1 MKPLVALG
9 VYAMLGAALA
19 APPKRIVSTA
29 PSITEIL
36 YALGL
41 GDSVAGVTTYCR
53 YPPEAARKPKV
64 GTFLNPNLEAILSL
78 QPDLVI
84 SGPGQIPP
92 GARMPQMKLRILEV
106 PHDTV
111 ADLLSAIGRI
121 GEAAGAQ
128 PRAAR
133 LQNTIR
139 EGLAQVQRTTA
150 QRPRVSVM
158 FVIGRTPGRLD
169 GMVAVGPASYL
180 NEVLRIAGGR
190 NTFEDAAAAYPRVNL
205 EEVLARQPEVII
217 DMGDMADPA
226 GITEEQKR
234 AVVTLWDQAPSLLA
248 VKTRRVHAVASD
260 IFVVPGPRVV
270 EAAREFARLLHPEA
284 RP

>member
-1 MKPLVALG
+1 MKPHIV
-9 VYAMLGAALA
+9 LGACATLA
-19 APPKRIVSTA
+19 AVLAAAPLRVVSTA

-36 YALGL
+36 FALGL

-53 YPPEAARKPKV
+53 YPPEATRKPKV

-78 QPDLVI
+78 RPDLVI

-111 ADLLSAIGRI
+111 DGMLAAIARI
-121 GEAAGAQ
+121 GEATGVPAQ
-128 PRAAR
+128 AAR
-133 LQNTIR
+133 LQKSIR
-139 EGLAQVQRTTA
+139 EGLAQVERGTSH
-150 QRPRVSVM
+150 RPKVSTM

-169 GMVAVGPASYL
+169 GLVVVGRASYL
-180 NEVLRIAGGR
+180 NEVMRIAGGR
-190 NTFEDAAAAYPRVNL
+190 NAFEDAAAAYPRVNL
-205 EEVLARQPEVII
+205 EEILARQPEVII

-226 GITEEQKR
+226 GVTEEQKR
-234 AVVTLWDQAPSLLA
+234 AAKTLWNQAPSLVA

-270 EAAREFARLLHPEA
+270 EAAR
-284 RP
+284 